1 MHAYERWILRRYL
14 ANALRSSHFAKPPR
28 ADGDIV
34 AWIESHARL
43 LGLPELAARAHSTR
57 RRASVEAP
65 MHLAGW
71 KAWRA
76 AVIGMAR
83 APAPNPSPLQKRLD
97 WLARACSLSESQN
110 SALGLL
116 ARATRTPQFRSLVE
130 AVNDRLGL
138 DLEGPDGVD
147 LHPFLETK
155 SERVELC
162 SGGRLSQLGLI
173 EVQEG
178 SRLSAVVRRLL
189 SLPRFGARRVSDL
202 LLGEP
207 ARASLG
213 WGDFEHLGDLRDLA
227 ARIVAAAGGSRGATR
242 RGANV
247 LFYGPPG
254 TGKSEFAKTLGARL
268 GFSVQFCGETND
280 ENAEPNRRERIAALL
295 IASAIGGVA
304 RKTIVVVDEADDL
317 FAGFHE
323 DDDFGRRG
331 SKVFMNRLLERA
343 VAPTIW
349 ITNEVD
355 RISPAII
362 RRMNLAM
369 RFSKPT
375 LSVRKAMVAL
385 IAQGAGFRL
394 DEGVALDLARSSTC
408 ALPRVSV
415 GR

>member
-1 MHAYERWILRRYL
+1 
-14 ANALRSSHFAKPPR
+14 
-28 ADGDIV
+28 
-34 AWIESHARL
+34 
-43 LGLPELAARAHSTR
+43 
-57 RRASVEAP
+57 

-130 AVNDRLGL
+130 AVNDRFGV
-138 DLEGPDGVD
+138 DPEYPDVVD